1 MAVFSNLPV
10 AAELQVV
17 HKHYR
22 LIRLTSPN
30 LNYII
35 GAGATLLYLDIC
47 LKVVPT
53 VDPDVVIIMCN
64 VSY

>member
-1 MAVFSNLPV
+1 MT
-10 AAELQVV
+10 V

-47 LKVVPT
+47 LNVVPT
-53 VDPDVVIIMCN
+53 VDPDIVIIMCN